1 MNSNKNSIPINLNL
15 SNEEL
20 LQFYWNAYG
29 TSLVKSN
36 SAPMAN
42 EGYFQVLEQIEDYLV
57 AQDPDNLFKIEQV
70 KRQISDSLSKRKTFN

>member
-57 AQDPDNLFKIEQV
+57 KQDPDNLFKIEQV
-70 KRQISDSLSKRKTFN
+70 KKQISDSISKRKTFN

>member
-1 MNSNKNSIPINLNL
+1 MSSSKNLISINLNL

-20 LQFYWNAYG
+20 LQLYWNAYG

-42 EGYFQVLEQIEDYLV
+42 EGYLQILEQIEDYLV
-57 AQDPDNLFKIEQV
+57 NQDPDNLFKIEQV
-70 KRQISDSLSKRKTFN
+70 KKQISDSILKRKSLN

>member
-1 MNSNKNSIPINLNL
+1 MSSSKNLILINLSL

-42 EGYFQVLEQIEDYLV
+42 EGYLQILEQIEDYLV
-57 AQDPDNLFKIEQV
+57 SQDPDNLFKIEQV
-70 KRQISDSLSKRKTFN
+70 KIQIRDSISKRKSLN

>member
-1 MNSNKNSIPINLNL
+1 MNYNKNSIPINLNL

-57 AQDPDNLFKIEQV
+57 KQDPDNLFKIEQV
-70 KRQISDSLSKRKTFN
+70 KKQISDSILKRKSFN

>member
-1 MNSNKNSIPINLNL
+1 MSSSKNLISINLNL

-20 LQFYWNAYG
+20 LQLYWNAYG

-42 EGYFQVLEQIEDYLV
+42 EGYLQILEQIEDYLV
-57 AQDPDNLFKIEQV
+57 NQDPDNLFKIEHV
-70 KRQISDSLSKRKTFN
+70 KKQISDSILKRKSFN

>member
-1 MNSNKNSIPINLNL
+1 MLSSKNSISINLSL

-20 LQFYWNAYG
+20 IQFYWNAYG

-42 EGYFQVLEQIEDYLV
+42 EGYLQIIEQIEYYLV
-57 AQDPDNLFKIEQV
+57 AQDHYNLFKIEQV
-70 KRQISDSLSKRKTFN
+70 KKQISDSISKRKTFN

>member
-1 MNSNKNSIPINLNL
+1 MPSYKKSISINLKL
-15 SNEEL
+15 SDEEL

-42 EGYFQVLEQIEDYLV
+42 EGYFQILEQIEDYLIE
-57 AQDPDNLFKIEQV
+57 QDPDNLIKIEQV
-70 KRQISDSLSKRKTFN
+70 KRQISDSISKRKSLN